1 MKSSRMLL
9 VKGRGPLLAFLQAQY
24 PETKR
29 TALKQLLRHRAVFVN
44 GNPVTRHDHMLETK
58 DRVVIERGAPTPVR
72 KSTVVMP
79 EIVFEDRHII
89 VINKPEG
96 LLTIATDKETHRTAY
111 RQVMAYVQEDRPHR
125 GERIFIVHR
134 LDRDTSGLL
143 VFARTEESK
152 RTMQENWELAEKK
165 YYAVVE
171 GVPREAEGTIRSH
184 LREHPKSLRMH
195 SAPPSD
201 ESKLAITRYRTLRS
215 SRHFALL
222 EVKLETGRKN
232 QIRAHLSEQKTPIVG
247 DKKYDARSNP
257 MKRVGLH
264 AFYLAFVHPVSGKR
278 LVFRTETPIEFDQLL
293 NEDEKVGVGSRVSG
307 FGNAKQSSSLK
318 HRPRSGGVKQ
328 QSSFGKRRVRAG
340 IAKGPDADT
349 PAPPAGDKRRKKPQK
364 NTRDIRKKGR

>member
-9 VKGRGPLLAFLQAQY
+9 VKERTRLMAFLQTQY

-29 TALKQLLRHRAVFVN
+29 TVLKQLLKHRAVFVN
-44 GNPVTRHDHMLETK
+44 GNPVTRHDHLLEPK
-58 DRVVIERGAPTPVR
+58 DRVVIERGAPAPVR
-72 KSTVVMP
+72 KSKVTMP

-89 VINKPEG
+89 VVNKPEG

-143 VFARTEESK
+143 VFARTEDAK
-152 RTMQENWELAEKK
+152 RDLQENWEHSEKK

-171 GVPREAEGTIRSH
+171 GTPREAEGTIRSH

-215 SRHFALL
+215 TRHYSLL

-232 QIRAHLSEQKTPIVG
+232 QIRAHLSEAGHPVVG
-247 DKKYDARSNP
+247 DKKYDAHGNP
-257 MKRVGLH
+257 MKRLALH
-264 AFYLAFVHPVSGKR
+264 AHYLAFVHPVSGRR
-278 LVFRTETPIEFDQLL
+278 LQFKAELPEEFEQLL
-293 NEDEKVGVGSRVSG
+293 ADDKASTNASARSSEKSNRSPGKKLPRSNRPARS
-307 FGNAKQSSSLK
+307 KSQLSSSARVESPESNEQK
-318 HRPRSGGVKQ
+318 PERRGSGPAKKQGRRPNFRSR
-328 QSSFGKRRVRAG
+328 SKRA
-340 IAKGPDADT
+340 
-349 PAPPAGDKRRKKPQK
+349 
-364 NTRDIRKKGR
+364 

>member
-9 VKGRGPLLAFLQAQY
+9 VKERTRLMTFLQTQY

-44 GNPVTRHDHMLETK
+44 GNPATRHDHVLEPK
-58 DRVVIERGAPTPVR
+58 DRVVIERGAPAPQR
-72 KSTVVMP
+72 KSKAVMP

-143 VFARTEESK
+143 VFARTEDSK

-195 SAPPSD
+195 SAPPSED
-201 ESKLAITRYRTLRS
+201 AKLAITRYRTLRS
-215 SRHFALL
+215 TRHFSLL

-247 DKKYDARSNP
+247 DKKYDARINP
-257 MKRVGLH
+257 MKRLGLH
-264 AFYLAFVHPVSGKR
+264 AYFLAFVHPVSGRR
-278 LVFRTETPIEFDQLL
+278 LQFRTDIPREFDELL
-293 NEDEKVGVGSRVSG
+293 DDDKTTSAARAMHSERARADKPKPGKVQHKSAHFKKREHAVEESQDSVQRNENRTRAKARPSG
-307 FGNAKQSSSLK
+307 NRK
-318 HRPRSGGVKQ
+318 
-328 QSSFGKRRVRAG
+328 RAG
-340 IAKGPDADT
+340 GPR
-349 PAPPAGDKRRKKPQK
+349 PPRKRA
-364 NTRDIRKKGR
+364 

>member
-9 VKGRGPLLAFLQAQY
+9 AKGRGPLLAFLQAQY

-29 TALKQLLRHRAVFVN
+29 TALKQLLKHRAVFVN
-44 GNPVTRHDHMLETK
+44 GNPVTRHDHMLEPK

-72 KSTVVMP
+72 KSTVTMP

-89 VINKPEG
+89 VVNKPEG

-143 VFARTEESK
+143 VFARTEDSK

-171 GVPREAEGTIRSH
+171 GVPREPEGTIRSH

-215 SRHFALL
+215 TRHFALL

-264 AFYLAFVHPVSGKR
+264 AFFLAFVHPVSGRR
-278 LVFRTETPIEFDQLL
+278 LHFRTDIPREFEELLDEDIATTNARTGRTERASGDQP
-293 NEDEKVGVGSRVSG
+293 KPRGVRPKTAHTKKRDPVAAESQPSVERSENRPRGKARPAGKHKRPQGSRPPRR
-307 FGNAKQSSSLK
+307 
-318 HRPRSGGVKQ
+318 RP
-328 QSSFGKRRVRAG
+328 
-340 IAKGPDADT
+340 
-349 PAPPAGDKRRKKPQK
+349 
-364 NTRDIRKKGR
+364 

>member
-9 VKGRGPLLAFLQAQY
+9 VKERTRLMAFLQAQY
-24 PETKR
+24 PDTKR

-44 GNPVTRHDHMLETK
+44 GNPVTRHDHLLELK
-58 DRVVIERGAPTPVR
+58 DRVVIERGAPAPVR
-72 KSTVVMP
+72 KSSVVMP

-96 LLTIATDKETHRTAY
+96 LLTIATDKESHRTAY

-152 RTMQENWELAEKK
+152 REMQENWEHAEKK

-195 SAPPSD
+195 SAPPSED
-201 ESKLAITRYRTLRS
+201 AKLAITRYRTLRS
-215 SRHFALL
+215 TRHYSLL

-232 QIRAHLSEQKTPIVG
+232 QIRAHLSESGHPIVG
-247 DKKYDARSNP
+247 DKKYDAHGNP
-257 MKRVGLH
+257 MKRLGLH
-264 AFYLAFVHPVSGKR
+264 AYYLAFVHPVSGRRLQFKAELPEEFEELLASDKTSANLTSRGSEKGPRSSAKNRSPRKR
-278 LVFRTETPIEFDQLL
+278 TLSARARLSTAAKSETSDSSEQERDRRINAPAKKHGRRPDFRT
-293 NEDEKVGVGSRVSG
+293 
-307 FGNAKQSSSLK
+307 
-318 HRPRSGGVKQ
+318 
-328 QSSFGKRRVRAG
+328 
-340 IAKGPDADT
+340 
-349 PAPPAGDKRRKKPQK
+349 RKK
-364 NTRDIRKKGR
+364 RV